1 MMLGVHPQCPLAF
14 CVSPESCVGSKFI
27 RRRALEL
34 TVKAR
39 RFFAWNISEQRR
51 AVAHHHRPG
60 VVLVVWF
67 RNQADRQRVAVFRS
81 DLFGQLPP
89 LSLCNALK
97 GSLVVLSPGR
107 YEVFAR
113 GCRNDFACA
122 LFPKQVSK
130 KSHTHIFAPINRM
143 EK

>member
-14 CVSPESCVGSKFI
+14 GISPQPRVGSKFI

-39 RFFAWNISEQRR
+39 RFFAGNISEQRR

-60 VVLVVWF
+60 VVLVVRF
-67 RNQADRQRVAVFRS
+67 RNQANRQRVTVFRS
-81 DLFGQLPP
+81 DLFRKLPP
-89 LSLCNALK
+89 LRLRNALK
-97 GSLVVLSPGR
+97 SSLIVLPPGR

-113 GCRNDFACA
+113 GCRNDFARA

-130 KSHTHIFAPINRM
+130 KSHTHIITPLNGL

>member
-14 CVSPESCVGSKFI
+14 CVSPESRVGSKFI
-27 RRRALEL
+27 RRSVLEL

-39 RFFAWNISEQRR
+39 RFFAWNISEQCR
-51 AVAHHHRPG
+51 AVAHHDRPG
-60 VVLVVWF
+60 VVLVVRL
-67 RNQADRQRVAVFRS
+67 RNQANRQRVTVFRS
-81 DLFGQLPP
+81 DLFRKLPP
-89 LSLCNALK
+89 LSLRNALK
-97 GSLVVLSPGR
+97 GSLIVLPPGR

-113 GCRNDFACA
+113 SRRNDFARA

-130 KSHTHIFAPINRM
+130 KSHTHIITPLNRM

>member
-14 CVSPESCVGSKFI
+14 CVSPQSRVGSKFI
-27 RRRALEL
+27 RRSVLEL

-51 AVAHHHRPG
+51 AVAHHDRPG

-67 RNQADRQRVAVFRS
+67 RNQADRQRVPVRCS
-81 DLFGQLPP
+81 DLVRKFPP
-89 LSLCNALK
+89 LRLRNALK
-97 GSLVVLSPGR
+97 GSLVVLPPGR

-113 GCRNDFACA
+113 GCRNDFARA

-130 KSHTHIFAPINRM
+130 KSHTHIITPLNRM

>member
-1 MMLGVHPQCPLAF
+1 MMLGVNPQCPLAF
-14 CVSPESCVGSKFI
+14 CVSPQSRVGSKFI
-27 RRRALEL
+27 RRSALEL

-51 AVAHHHRPG
+51 AVAHHDRPG
-60 VVLVVWF
+60 VVLVVRF
-67 RNQADRQRVAVFRS
+67 RNQANRQRVTVFRS
-81 DLFGQLPP
+81 DLFRKLPP
-89 LSLCNALK
+89 LRLRNALK
-97 GSLVVLSPGR
+97 GSLVVLPPGR

-113 GCRNDFACA
+113 GCRNDFARA

-130 KSHTHIFAPINRM
+130 KSHTHIITPLNRT

>member
-14 CVSPESCVGSKFI
+14 YVSPQSRVGSKFI
-27 RRRALEL
+27 CRRALEL

-51 AVAHHHRPG
+51 AVADHYRAR

-67 RNQADRQRVAVFRS
+67 RNQADRQRVAVLRS
-81 DLFGQLPP
+81 DLFRKLPP
-89 LSLCNALK
+89 LRLRNALK
-97 GSLVVLSPGR
+97 GSLVVLPPGR

-113 GCRNDFACA
+113 GCRNDFARA

-130 KSHTHIFAPINRM
+130 KSHAHIFAPLNRM